1 MPEQVWAV
9 RYADRDT
16 QIRDLPVGVIAD
28 IAKKTEVSWLLVQAA
43 PLMDANVA
51 QELVTAA
58 CKHNGIEP
66 PAGLTG
72 RQIIDLFVQVDD
84 DLPTEFTDGI
94 PPEAAAL

>member
-1 MPEQVWAV
+1 VPEQVWAV

-28 IAKKTEVSWLLVQAA
+28 IAKRTDVSWLLVQAA

-51 QELVTAA
+51 QELVAAA
-58 CKHNGIEP
+58 CQHNHIEP
-66 PAGLTG
+66 PVGLTG

-94 PPEAAAL
+94 PPEAAAP